1 MGIQSLVATSV
12 DKVPP
17 KPKEMQKISQNSAS
31 ANEKSDLNQQI
42 QDTHQADNNATNMK
56 QLTDII
62 AESTKIDMAM
72 ARVSFSKDKDTGDIL
87 IKIIDNKT
95 DEVIKQIP
103 PEEVLELKKRLG
115 DMQGLLLDK
124 RI

>member
-1 MGIQSLVATSV
+1 
-12 DKVPP
+12 
-17 KPKEMQKISQNSAS
+17 
-31 ANEKSDLNQQI
+31 
-42 QDTHQADNNATNMK
+42 
-56 QLTDII
+56 
-62 AESTKIDMAM
+62 M